1 MKNDW
6 TIKNLVSNFICFFA
20 FFYPFFIP
28 NFIFAQS
35 FIEDSVSSGTQALGE
50 HLFVLNPSAH
60 LPAQMEIDLFFT
72 NGFTSNKFES
82 GNTNIENQSTLNKIG
97 MSIGFDLGGGLGLG
111 LSHQLVKSEEKNV
124 NTSAGRDEFVETFN
138 GQYSTVKAV
147 VELSESITA
156 GFMMRFLESEVSLVG
171 SFNTNPGSIT
181 TFKPSLFGSGGG
193 LSAKINKLRVGAAY
207 LPAMKGK
214 TEIYS
219 EEKIITE
226 PGRVLFS
233 AALQAKQFNA
243 GLVVKR
249 WIYKQD
255 DRALGTSLDDAN
267 QTQIGLYG
275 LNVDRSLIFALEQ
288 KQLGVDYFLSTAS
301 TLKVSLSQMTAD
313 VNADS
318 VNFLPG
324 ENSDNPKLSY
334 YVLQALWVIDSKK
347 LRFMG
352 GISKSF
358 QKSVSY
364 GEGGG
369 QSSYEGDWQ
378 ELIAGVVA
386 KL

>member
-1 MKNDW
+1 MQNHRKTRILSIGFRCLCLFWLFPTNH
-6 TIKNLVSNFICFFA
+6 LV
-20 FFYPFFIP
+20 Y
-28 NFIFAQS
+28 AQS
-35 FIEDSVSSGTQALGE
+35 FIEDSISSGTEALGN
-50 HLFVLNPSAH
+50 HLFGLNPSSH
-60 LPAQMEIDLFFT
+60 LPAQMEVDLFFT

-82 GNTNIENQSTLNKIG
+82 GNNNIENQSSLNKIG
-97 MSIGFDLGGGLGLG
+97 MAVGFDLGDGLGLG
-111 LSHQLVKSEEKNV
+111 LSHQLLKSEEKNV
-124 NTSAGRDEFVETFN
+124 NTNAGRDEFVETFN
-138 GQYSTVKAV
+138 GQYSTVKAI
-147 VELSESITA
+147 VELSENITA
-156 GFMMRFLESEVSLVG
+156 GFMMRFLDSEISLVG
-171 SFNTNPGSIT
+171 SFNAGPGSIT

-193 LSAKINKLRVGAAY
+193 ISAVVNKLHIGAAY

-226 PGRVLFS
+226 PGRVVLS

-267 QTQIGLYG
+267 QTQIDLFG
-275 LNVDRSLIFALEQ
+275 LNVDRNLLFALEER
-288 KQLGVDYFLSTAS
+288 KLGVDYFVSPTSTI
-301 TLKVSLSQMTAD
+301 KISLSQLTAD
-313 VNADS
+313 VNNDS

-334 YVLQALWVIDSKK
+334 YVLQAMLAIDNKK
-347 LRFMG
+347 LKFLG
-352 GISKSF
+352 GMTKSF
-358 QKSVSY
+358 QKTVSY
-364 GEGGG
+364 GSGGG

-378 ELIAGVVA
+378 ELIAGIAA